1 MLPLLQSFQIHLAS
15 RRIVFHLFMLL
26 FYVHG
31 APVAAISRLPLWV
44 LGLVSLFSQFRPLLL
59 VPSIV
64 SVSTPHC
71 FWKFLPRFGDLYWV
85 VTRKQLF
92 FFDIDRPVIDLSW
105 KVAHCVVYTSERLI
119 SFGLHVPA
127 PVPVF
132 LAVS

>member
-59 VPSIV
+59 VLSIV
-64 SVSTPHC
+64 SS
-71 FWKFLPRFGDLYWV
+71 FLTWFLLLTASG
-85 VTRKQLF
+85 
-92 FFDIDRPVIDLSW
+92 S
-105 KVAHCVVYTSERLI
+105 
-119 SFGLHVPA
+119 SFHV
-127 PVPVF
+127 
-132 LAVS
+132 LATFTGP